1 MRARSIVSRA
11 FRTVFW
17 AGGCAAILA
26 VGVACGPK
34 VADGPPVGVSTKS
47 GPPLPSTEKA
57 TVFAF
62 DSLDDRPVSSES
74 TRGKTSVIVFVTTG
88 DIVGQAQ
95 VSYVVHMARNDGD
108 RVNYA
113 VVALHPRKEVV
124 LVESYRDTLGIKF
137 PVALGDS
144 AAANAGGPFGEIA
157 AVPTI
162 VVLDHEGRITWK
174 HTGLVKS
181 EEIRRHMHGH

>member
-1 MRARSIVSRA
+1 
-11 FRTVFW
+11 
-17 AGGCAAILA
+17 
-26 VGVACGPK
+26 VGCGPK

-57 TVFAF
+57 TVYAF
-62 DSLDDRPVSSES
+62 DSLDERPVSSES
-74 TRGKTSVIVFVTTG
+74 MRGKTTVIVFVTTG

-95 VSYVVHMARNDGD
+95 VSYVVHMAKNDGN
-108 RVNYA
+108 RVNYV

-124 LVESYRDTLGIKF
+124 LVESYRDTLGVTF
-137 PVALGDS
+137 PVALGEG
-144 AAANAGGPFGEIA
+144 AASSAGGPFGEIA

-162 VVLDHEGRITWK
+162 VVLDPDGRIVWK
-174 HTGLVKS
+174 HTGLAKS